1 MSDTKSDDVAVAE
14 AKADPARF
22 ALLYERYFA
31 DIFRFILRRAG
42 QRELTADLTQQ
53 TFLKAML
60 GIPGYEPRG
69 LPFRAWLYRI
79 ALNEVRMHW
88 RKRKELLIDVSYSEA
103 RGLSEEMGLNMDES
117 EMQRLANA
125 LGRLDTDRA
134 RLIELR
140 YMDGLS
146 FAELGQVLGI
156 GEDAAKMRTHRVL
169 GQLRN
174 YLVPRK

>member
-1 MSDTKSDDVAVAE
+1 MEDPEEVHQLQA

-22 ALLYERYFA
+22 APLYERYFA
-31 DIFRFILRRAG
+31 DIFRFVLRRV
-42 QRELTADLTQQ
+42 QHRELTADLTQQ

-60 GIPGYEPRG
+60 ALASYEPRG

-88 RKRKELLIDVSYSEA
+88 RKKKEVLIDMSFREVK
-103 RGLSEEMGLNMDES
+103 GLTEEMGLDLDPT
-117 EMQRLANA
+117 EMQRVAQA
-125 LGRLDTDRA
+125 MSGLDEERA

-140 YMDGLS
+140 YMDGMS

-169 GQLRN
+169 GQLRT
-174 YLVPRK
+174 YLAPRK